1 MLTSYRALFSLTSCR
16 ELSHDSCPNVAI
28 MTLTNL
34 DFGTYSTLGL
44 FPAIEAC
51 RYFPFTEDVVRF
63 TRCIIHG
70 LVIFFTQSHPAK
82 ILSLTMVFF
91 AFICF
96 AVASLS
102 FSMGFS
108 FGDITT
114 LITAVGLASKATQTD
129 IKNLTTPAALC
140 FPYLCGLN
148 IFDNSSSGIAHNRK
162 K

>member
-1 MLTSYRALFSLTSCR
+1 MYHPWFGYFSYPIPSGEDSLP
-16 ELSHDSCPNVAI
+16 HN
-28 MTLTNL
+28 
-34 DFGTYSTLGL
+34 G
-44 FPAIEAC
+44 
-51 RYFPFTEDVVRF
+51 
-63 TRCIIHG
+63 
-70 LVIFFTQSHPAK
+70 
-82 ILSLTMVFF
+82 FF

-129 IKNLTTPAALC
+129 IKNLTTPAALD